1 MTQGDRIWLGEET
14 TKSETDLLNDDVR
27 PRHQD
32 HCRDTLSYLFAKRVI
47 DLVLSSVAIVLLLP
61 FMLILALI
69 IYIDDPH
76 AGPVFAQART
86 GKNGRVF
93 RLYKFR
99 SMYSN
104 AEQVKKQLMDQNE
117 MSGPVFKIKN
127 DPRVT
132 KIGHF
137 IRKTSLDE
145 LPQFINIWLGDMS
158 MVGPRPLP
166 VAEASA
172 VSGIGKVR
180 ELVKPGLT
188 CIWQVS
194 GRNNIDFE
202 EWMKLDALY
211 VQKHNLWI
219 DLKLMVQTVPAVLL
233 SRGAS

>member
-1 MTQGDRIWLGEET
+1 MTQGDRIWLEEEPT
-14 TKSETDLLNDDVR
+14 EADTDPLGDEVR
-27 PRHQD
+27 PESQYPS
-32 HCRDTLSYLFAKRVI
+32 DTFAYLFTKRVI
-47 DLVLSSVAIVLLLP
+47 DLILSSVAILLSFP
-61 FMLILALI
+61 FMLIIGLI
-69 IYIDDPH
+69 IFIDDPH
-76 AGPVFAQART
+76 ASPVFAQART

-93 RLYKFR
+93 RLFKFR
-99 SMYSN
+99 SMYAN
-104 AEQVKKQLMDQNE
+104 AEQIKAQLMEQNE
-117 MSGPVFKIKN
+117 MSGPVFKIKD

-137 IRKTSLDE
+137 IRRTSIDE

-158 MVGPRPLP
+158 LVGPRPLP

-211 VQKHNLWI
+211 VRKHNLWI
-219 DLKLMVQTVPAVLL
+219 DFKLMIQTIPAVLL
-233 SRGAS
+233 TKGAS

>member
-1 MTQGDRIWLGEET
+1 MTQGNRIWLEET
-14 TKSETDLLNDDVR
+14 TNAETDPLSDDAR
-27 PRHQD
+27 PKQKD
-32 HCRDTLSYLFAKRVI
+32 DCRDTLFYLFAKRVT
-47 DLVLSSVAIVLLLP
+47 DLILSSIAIVLLLP

-76 AGPVFAQART
+76 ASPVFAQART
-86 GKNGRVF
+86 GKNGKVF
-93 RLYKFR
+93 RLFKFR

-117 MSGPVFKIKN
+117 MSGPVFKIKD

-137 IRKTSLDE
+137 IRRTSLDE
-145 LPQFINIWLGDMS
+145 LPQFVNIWLGEMS
-158 MVGPRPLP
+158 LVGPRPLP
-166 VAEASA
+166 VAEANA
-172 VSGIGKVR
+172 ISGIGKIR

-202 EWMKLDALY
+202 EWMRLDAQY
-211 VQKHNLWI
+211 VHHHNLWI
-219 DLKLMVQTVPAVLL
+219 DFKLMVQTIPAVLL
-233 SRGAS
+233 SKGAS